1 MWSYKESQE
10 KEIDF
15 ETIEYE
21 NTGDFYEDIM
31 NVCGQAGIT
40 IHPSFK
46 KPKPP
51 TEIQQLPL
59 NKDVLEHLEAEGNKE
74 PLGNMDMQSLNIYS
88 KRIDVNSLKALFYVL
103 KDTKIIC
110 LRLNKL
116 VFLITPLNIKIFHY

>member
-21 NTGDFYEDIM
+21 NTGDFYEDIK
-31 NVCGQAGIT
+31 NVCEQAGIT

-51 TEIQQLPL
+51 T
-59 NKDVLEHLEAEGNKE
+59 
-74 PLGNMDMQSLNIYS
+74 
-88 KRIDVNSLKALFYVL
+88 
-103 KDTKIIC
+103 
-110 LRLNKL
+110 
-116 VFLITPLNIKIFHY
+116 